1 MKLDRLTPGP
11 TAKRNRPKIVQ
22 GPDEPFHIIQT
33 FGQPASLFIGLPGT
47 GQVPPDHPTI
57 SLHAQG
63 LDLSA

>member
-33 FGQPASLFIGLPGT
+33 FGQPAGLFIGLPGT